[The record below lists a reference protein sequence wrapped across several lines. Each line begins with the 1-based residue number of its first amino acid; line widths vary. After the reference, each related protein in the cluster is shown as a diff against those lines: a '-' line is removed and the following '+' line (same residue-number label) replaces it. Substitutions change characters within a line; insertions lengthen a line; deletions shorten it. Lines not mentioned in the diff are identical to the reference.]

1 MAEVKS
7 ALIGLIER
15 YEELRALKDELSEA
29 TKEINEEYKK
39 IQEEIVE
46 QMVDD
51 DIPSQG
57 YGDYSYSPQTVT
69 HYSFISEESLAEKGI
84 DKMEF
89 MEMQIDEPKY
99 VDMEALDKVMNNPA
113 WKDNVYQNVPP
124 YNKEMSQLM
133 VDECSKF
140 LLGTDSLDNTIAS
153 LVKNGTQMMKDKAG
167 N

>member
-1 MAEVKS
+1 MR
-7 ALIGLIER
+7 IRG
-15 YEELRALKDELSEA
+15 
-29 TKEINEEYKK
+29 
-39 IQEEIVE
+39 
-46 QMVDD
+46 
-51 DIPSQG
+51 
-57 YGDYSYSPQTVT
+57 
-69 HYSFISEESLAEKGI
+69 ISVSAEKGI

>member
-84 DKMEF
+84 DKMAVMHENGYDF
-89 MEMQIDEPKY
+89 LIK
-99 VDMEALDKVMNNPA
+99 EAINQRSLESARKEAAASEEGIPDDVAEIVKSYEELQVIRRKTRTGTMNSA
-113 WKDNVYQNVPP
+113 RKALAGA
-124 YNKEMSQLM
+124 NK
-133 VDECSKF
+133 
-140 LLGTDSLDNTIAS
+140 A
-153 LVKNGTQMMKDKAG
+153 VK
-167 N
+167 